1 MKGCL
6 IKDIKDN
13 QNIEGLFMVRE
24 VARGE
29 TKNGSPFLSL
39 ILIDA
44 SGEISGRVWD
54 NADRYLPLCKPGAI
68 ISLRGQSQ
76 SYKGVVQLR
85 VDYLEKGEATAEEM
99 AQFIPAAPGD
109 LKEMLAELTRLAK
122 SIANPP
128 LRDLVLAFLTDRR
141 LAGLFKKAPAA
152 KYMHHAY
159 LGGLLEHTLG
169 LTRLAEAVAGL
180 YPAIDRSLLLAG
192 AITHDLGKLVEFNYD
207 SYPYDYSDRGRLV
220 GHMVLGTELLR
231 KLADSIPDFP
241 EETLTR
247 LQHLVLSHHGEHAFG
262 APTLPMMLEAF
273 VLHFLDNL
281 DSKVNYISG
290 LGRRREE
297 PGYHWSEYQR
307 NLERFLYV
315 RNPDLAPPDGFD
327 ANGKEIDHRQG
338 ILWKA

>member
-13 QNIEGLFMVRE
+13 QAVEGLFMVRE
-24 VARGE
+24 ASRGE
-29 TKNGSPFLSL
+29 TKSGSPFLSL
-39 ILIDA
+39 TLMDA
-44 SGEISGRVWD
+44 SGELSGRVWD
-54 NADRYLPLCKPGAI
+54 NADRYLPQCKPGAI
-68 ISLRGQSQ
+68 INLRGQSQ
-76 SYKGVVQLR
+76 AYKGVMQLR
-85 VDYLEKGEATAEEM
+85 VDYLEKGEVTAEEM
-99 AQFIPAAPGD
+99 ALFIPSAPGD

-128 LRDLVLAFLTDRR
+128 LRDLTLAFLTDRR
-141 LAGLFKKAPAA
+141 LSGLFKKAPAA

-169 LTRLAEAVAGL
+169 VTKLAEAVAAL

-192 AITHDLGKLVEFNYD
+192 AIMHDLGKLIEFDYE

-220 GHMVLGTELLR
+220 GHTVLGVELLR
-231 KLADSIPDFP
+231 KLADGINAFP

-262 APTLPMMLEAF
+262 APALPMMLEAF
-273 VLHFLDNL
+273 TLHFLDNL
-281 DSKVNYISG
+281 DAKANYITG
-290 LGRRREE
+290 LGRRQEE
-297 PGYHWSEYQR
+297 PGYHWSEFQR

-315 RNPDLAPPDGFD
+315 RNPDIDRPEEYD
-327 ANGKEIDHRQG
+327 ANGKEIDRRQG

>member
-13 QNIEGLFMVRE
+13 QNVEGLFMVRE
-24 VARGE
+24 VSRGE
-29 TKNGSPFLSL
+29 TKSGSPFLSL
-39 ILIDA
+39 TLMDA
-44 SGEISGRVWD
+44 SGELSGRVWD
-54 NADRYLPLCKPGAI
+54 NADRYLPHCKPGAI
-68 ISLRGQSQ
+68 INLRGQSQ

-85 VDYLEKGEATAEEM
+85 VDYLEKSEVSAEEM
-99 AQFIPAAPGD
+99 AQFIPTAPGD
-109 LKEMLAELTRLAK
+109 LKEMLADLTKLAR
-122 SIANPP
+122 SIGNPP
-128 LRDLVLAFLTDRR
+128 LRDLTLAFLTDRR
-141 LAGLFKKAPAA
+141 LTGLFKKAPAA

-169 LTRLAEAVAGL
+169 VTRLAEAVAVL
-180 YPAIDRSLLLAG
+180 YPTIDRSLLLAG
-192 AITHDLGKLVEFNYD
+192 AITHDLGKLIEFNYD

-220 GHMVLGTELLR
+220 GHMVLGVELLG
-231 KLADSIPDFP
+231 KLAEGIGDFP

-247 LQHLVLSHHGEHAFG
+247 LQHLILSHHGEHAFG

-273 VLHFLDNL
+273 VLHFIDNL

-297 PGYHWSEYQR
+297 PGYHWSEFQR

-315 RNPDLAPPDGFD
+315 RNPDTDRSGEFD

>member
-13 QNIEGLFMVRE
+13 QSVEGLFMVRE
-24 VARGE
+24 VSRGE
-29 TKNGSPFLSL
+29 TKTGSPFLSL
-39 ILIDA
+39 TLLDA
-44 SGEISGRVWD
+44 SGEMAGRVWD
-54 NADRYLPLCKPGAI
+54 NAERLQEHCQPGTI
-68 ISLRGQSQ
+68 IRLRGQSQ
-76 SYKGVVQLR
+76 SYKGVMQLR
-85 VDYLEKGEATAEEM
+85 VDHLEKTEVTAEEL
-99 AQFIPAAPGD
+99 ALFIPAAPGD
-109 LKEMLAELTRLAK
+109 LKEMLTELTRLAK
-122 SIANPP
+122 SIANQH
-128 LRDLVLAFLTDRR
+128 LRNLTLAFLTDRR
-141 LAGLFKKAPAA
+141 LSGLLKKAPAA

-169 LTRLAEAVAGL
+169 VARLADMVAGL

-192 AITHDLGKLVEFNYD
+192 AIMHDLGKLIEFDYER
-207 SYPYDYSDRGRLV
+207 YPYDYSDRGRLV
-220 GHMVLGTELLR
+220 GHTVLGTELLR
-231 KLADSIPDFP
+231 KLADAIADFP

-281 DSKVNYISG
+281 DSKVNYIAG
-290 LGRRREE
+290 LGRRRQE
-297 PGYHWSEYQR
+297 PGYHWSEFQR

-315 RNPDLAPPDGFD
+315 RNSDTDQPEGLD
-327 ANGKEIDHRQG
+327 ANGREIDLRQG

>member
-24 VARGE
+24 VSRGE
-29 TKNGSPFLSL
+29 TKSGSPFLSL
-39 ILIDA
+39 TLLDA
-44 SGEISGRVWD
+44 SGEIGGRVWD
-54 NADRYLPLCKPGAI
+54 NAERFQEQCQPGTI
-68 ISLRGQSQ
+68 IRLRGQSQ
-76 SYKGVVQLR
+76 SYKGAMQLR
-85 VDYLEKGEATAEEM
+85 VDHLEKVTVAAEEM
-99 AQFIPAAPGD
+99 ALFIPTAPGD

-122 SIANPP
+122 SISHPP
-128 LRDLVLAFLTDRR
+128 LRNLTMAFLTDRN
-141 LAGLFKKAPAA
+141 LTGLFKKAPAA

-169 LTRLAEAVAGL
+169 VARLADAVAGL
-180 YPAIDRSLLLAG
+180 YPAVDRSLLLAG
-192 AITHDLGKLVEFNYD
+192 AIMHDLGKLIEFDYD
-207 SYPYDYSDRGRLV
+207 RYPYDYSDRGRLV
-220 GHMVLGTELLR
+220 GHTVLGIELLR
-231 KLADSIPDFP
+231 KLADGIADFP

-262 APTLPMMLEAF
+262 APALPMMLEAF

-281 DSKVNYISG
+281 DSKVNYIAG

-297 PGYHWSEYQR
+297 PGYHWSEFQR

-315 RNPDLAPPDGFD
+315 RNPDTGNEEGLDT
-327 ANGKEIDHRQG
+327 NGREIDHRQG
-338 ILWKA
+338 ILWKE

>member
-13 QNIEGLFMVRE
+13 QNVEGLFMVRE
-24 VARGE
+24 AVRGE
-29 TKNGSPFLSL
+29 TKSGSPFLSL
-39 ILIDA
+39 TLMDA
-44 SGEISGRVWD
+44 SGELSGRVWD
-54 NADRYLPLCKPGAI
+54 NADRYLPQCKPGAI
-68 ISLRGQSQ
+68 INLRGQSQ

-85 VDYLEKGEATAEEM
+85 VDYLEKAEVAAEEM
-99 AQFIPAAPGD
+99 ALFIPAAPGD
-109 LKEMLAELTRLAK
+109 LKEMLAELIKLAK
-122 SIANPP
+122 SITNPP
-128 LRDLVLAFLTDRR
+128 LRDLTLAFLTDRR
-141 LAGLFKKAPAA
+141 LTGLFKKAPAA

-169 LTRLAEAVAGL
+169 VTRLAEAVAGL
-180 YPAIDRSLLLAG
+180 YPAIDHSLLLAG
-192 AITHDLGKLVEFNYD
+192 AITHDLGKLIEFDYDNY
-207 SYPYDYSDRGRLV
+207 PFDYSTRGRLV
-220 GHMVLGTELLR
+220 GHMVLGLELLR

-241 EETLTR
+241 EETMTR

-262 APTLPMMLEAF
+262 SPALPMMLEAF
-273 VLHFLDNL
+273 VLHFIDNL

-297 PGYHWSEYQR
+297 PGYHWSEFQR

-315 RNPDLAPPDGFD
+315 RNPDLDRTEEFD